1 MKCFCI
7 GMLETLSDTGT
18 WGFALLDKEDT
29 TY

>member
-7 GMLETLSDTGT
+7 GMLETLSDTDT

>member
-7 GMLETLSDTGT
+7 SIFKALPDTDT
-18 WGFALLDKEDT
+18 WGFALLDKNDT